1 MAMTRL
7 SKGVLLIF
15 LMAFMALAPVAMG
28 ADSDGDG
35 FDDSMDDCPFSAG
48 TSTAD
53 RDGCPDSDGDGTSDF
68 NDGWAINNP
77 NYQNEFTL
85 SSNSDYVDVAHSP
98 DGEFIV
104 TGSED
109 GFVRL
114 WNASTHINV
123 RSANTATSTSSPEVT
138 SVAFSP
144 DGQYIAAGLD
154 DDRMDIY
161 YALNLTSVHG
171 SVNVDV
177 GGGDYVYDVEFSPA
191 SDLVAV
197 SIGRSGN
204 GGTNGQVFL
213 IQVSNGQNLHSLNP
227 NGEDRFY
234 AAAFSPDG
242 EHIALAG
249 SGDFYIVN
257 VTSKATIHSLSNPP
271 STVNDIDWSPDGNFI
286 SMCGGWEGA
295 GASFDMYEYTGS
307 SWTRIWQKGTTTSCL
322 AADFSPDS
330 RQVANGHSYYQG
342 DGASVKVFS
351 SDTGLLIDTFSG
363 PRPGGC
369 SGSGGSNGCGQ
380 VNGLSWSNDGTDLV
394 TTHGRNGEGVY
405 FWFADIDEDND
416 GYNTTDQGDGII
428 DAFPSDG
435 SQWADS
441 DGDGYGDNM
450 VWDHDSNSST
460 PDEPANEPDSCVSVY
475 GTSNQ
480 DRFGCPDADGD
491 GWSDEGDEYPADV
504 LQWVDTDGDGYGD
517 NYYFDLNSNQ
527 LHMNQSGD
535 AFPDDA
541 SQWNDSD
548 GDGYGD
554 NYENA
559 SWDNFRPSIWP
570 GLLQDV
576 ANNADAFP
584 LDRTQWADSDGD
596 WVGDNPL
603 GDRADG
609 CPTIWGDSINDR
621 LGCVD
626 SDGDGWSDP
635 DANWP
640 STSNCY
646 QADAFPNDPTQ
657 WCDEDGDGYGSN
669 ISGNDAD
676 ECPNEAG
683 TSYVDRIGCA
693 DRDNDGYSNAG
704 DPFPDDSTQWAD
716 RDGDNRGDNPDGNNP
731 DAFPDDT
738 SQWKDTDGDGRG
750 DNPNGFNGD
759 AFWQDPDQ
767 WEDSDG
773 DGYGDN
779 FIDADGD
786 GISEG
791 YSDVCPLV
799 YGKSTDALTRG
810 CSDYDGD
817 GFVDP
822 VDAFWEDPFQWAD
835 ADGDGYGDNSLVPSG
850 DDCPDVFGK
859 SFENNRQ
866 GCPDAD
872 LDGWA
877 DVDDA
882 FPYDTLQWEDS
893 DGDGWGDNYI
903 WFNDTIADLDNPGE
917 FIQVRNQ
924 SGDAFPTVPDQWSD
938 MDGDGWGDNQTSF
951 FQPDAF
957 PLQPSQWNDF
967 DGDGYGDNSVYDPDG
982 DEGPLAPQ
990 AAYQPDSC
998 RKEFGTSSL
1007 EEYGCIDSDDDGRAD
1022 VYDPCP
1028 WDPAITNGVLTGPD
1042 AVVCS
1047 ITSNPNAVDQSTD
1060 DSASTLA
1067 GSTTMIFMGGAI
1079 VLLLGLIFVAQ
1090 VAKAASK
1097 RKSASARAEERQIN
1111 MAFSEEE
1118 ERREA
1123 WIEHYVAAGQ
1133 LDEARALGWVEP
1145 AAVPQWKQH
1154 EMAQEAATQAA
1165 IPTMLDL
1172 DQL

>member
-1 MAMTRL
+1 M
-7 SKGVLLIF
+7 S
-15 LMAFMALAPVAMG
+15 
-28 ADSDGDG
+28 
-35 FDDSMDDCPFSAG
+35 G
-48 TSTAD
+48 TST
-53 RDGCPDSDGDGTSDF
+53 
-68 NDGWAINNP
+68 
-77 NYQNEFTL
+77 
-85 SSNSDYVDVAHSP
+85 
-98 DGEFIV
+98 
-104 TGSED
+104 
-109 GFVRL
+109 
-114 WNASTHINV
+114 
-123 RSANTATSTSSPEVT
+123 
-138 SVAFSP
+138 
-144 DGQYIAAGLD
+144 
-154 DDRMDIY
+154 
-161 YALNLTSVHG
+161 
-171 SVNVDV
+171 
-177 GGGDYVYDVEFSPA
+177 
-191 SDLVAV
+191 
-197 SIGRSGN
+197 
-204 GGTNGQVFL
+204 
-213 IQVSNGQNLHSLNP
+213 
-227 NGEDRFY
+227 
-234 AAAFSPDG
+234 
-242 EHIALAG
+242 
-249 SGDFYIVN
+249 
-257 VTSKATIHSLSNPP
+257 
-271 STVNDIDWSPDGNFI
+271 
-286 SMCGGWEGA
+286 
-295 GASFDMYEYTGS
+295 
-307 SWTRIWQKGTTTSCL
+307 
-322 AADFSPDS
+322 
-330 RQVANGHSYYQG
+330 
-342 DGASVKVFS
+342 
-351 SDTGLLIDTFSG
+351 
-363 PRPGGC
+363 
-369 SGSGGSNGCGQ
+369 
-380 VNGLSWSNDGTDLV
+380 
-394 TTHGRNGEGVY
+394 
-405 FWFADIDEDND
+405 
-416 GYNTTDQGDGII
+416 
-428 DAFPSDG
+428 
-435 SQWADS
+435 
-441 DGDGYGDNM
+441 
-450 VWDHDSNSST
+450 
-460 PDEPANEPDSCVSVY
+460 
-475 GTSNQ
+475 Q

-635 DANWP
+635 DANWA

-1154 EMAQEAATQAA
+1154 EMEQEAATQAA

>member
-1 MAMTRL
+1 MTRL

-35 FDDSMDDCPFSAG
+35 VDDSVDDCRFAAG
-48 TSTAD
+48 TSTVD
-53 RDGCPDSDGDGTSDF
+53 RDGCPDRDGDGTSDL
-68 NDGWAINNP
+68 NDGWSVNNP
-77 NYQNEFTL
+77 NFQNEFTTN
-85 SSNSDYVDVAHSP
+85 SNTDYYDVDYSP
-98 DGEFIV
+98 TGEFIV

-109 GFVRL
+109 GFVRV
-114 WNASTHINV
+114 WNASTHINI
-123 RSANTATSTSSPEVT
+123 RSVNANPSNGAVT
-138 SVAFSP
+138 SVSWSP
-144 DGQYIAAGLD
+144 DGQYVAAGLD
-154 DDRMDIY
+154 DDSMNIY
-161 YALNLTSVHG
+161 YATNLSSVHG
-171 SVNVDV
+171 NIGVDV
-177 GGGDYVYDVEFSPA
+177 GGGDYVNDVEFSPN

-204 GGTNGQVFL
+204 GGTNGVVFL
-213 IQVSNGQNLHSLNP
+213 IQVADGTNLHSLNP

-234 AAAFSPDG
+234 DSAFSPDG
-242 EHIALAG
+242 EHIVVAG
-249 SGDFYIVN
+249 NGDFYVSNVN
-257 VTSKATIHSLSNPP
+257 SQATVWSITDP
-271 STVNDIDWSPDGNFI
+271 SSSVNAIAWSPDGNYI
-286 SMCGGWEGA
+286 AMCGGWEGQS
-295 GASFDMYEYTGS
+295 ASFDMYKFNGA
-307 SWTRIWQKGTTTSCL
+307 SWTRIWQKTTSTSCYST
-322 AADFSPDS
+322 DFSLDS
-330 RQVANGHSYYQG
+330 SQVVAGMGYYQA
-342 DGASVKVFS
+342 DGATLRVFN
-351 SDTGLLIDTFSG
+351 SDSGVQIDAFNA
-363 PRPGGC
+363 PRPNGC
-369 SGSGGSNGCGQ
+369 SGTGGSNGCGI
-380 VNGLSWSNDGTDLV
+380 NYGASWSPDSTHIV
-394 TTHGRNGEGVY
+394 SAHGRNNEGVY
-405 FWFADIDEDND
+405 YWYADIDEDND
-416 GYNTTDQGDGII
+416 GYNSTDQGDGVV

-450 VWDHDSNSST
+450 GYDHDSDSTT
-460 PDEPANEPDSCVSVY
+460 PDEPANEPDSCVSVF

-491 GWSDEGDEYPADV
+491 GWSDEGDYYPADP
-504 LQWVDTDGDGYGD
+504 LQWADSDGDGYGD
-517 NYYFDLNSNQ
+517 NYYFDLNGAQ
-527 LHMNQSGD
+527 LHLNQSGD

-541 SQWNDSD
+541 TQWNDTD
-548 GDGYGD
+548 GDGWGD

-559 SWDNFRPSIWP
+559 SWDNFRPSEWP
-570 GLLQDV
+570 GLLQSVSNQPDV
-576 ANNADAFP
+576 FP
-584 LDRTQWADSDGD
+584 LDRTQWVDTDGD
-596 WVGDNPL
+596 WVGDNEMS
-603 GDRADG
+603 DRPDG
-609 CPTIWGDSINDR
+609 CPTTWGDSLFDR
-621 LGCVD
+621 LGCLD
-626 SDGDGWSDP
+626 TDGDGWSDP
-635 DANWP
+635 DANWA
-640 STSNCY
+640 STGDCY

-657 WCDEDGDGYGSN
+657 WCDEDGDGFGSN
-669 ISGNDAD
+669 VSGNNAD

-683 TSYVDRIGCA
+683 SSTVDRIGCS
-693 DRDNDGYSNAG
+693 DRDGDGYSNAG
-704 DPFPDDSTQWAD
+704 DPFPDDSTQWSD

-759 AFWQDPDQ
+759 AFWQDPNQ
-767 WEDSDG
+767 WEDTDG

-779 FIDADGD
+779 FIDEDGD
-786 GISEG
+786 GVSEG

-799 YGKSTDALTRG
+799 FGKSTDALTRG

-835 ADGDGYGDNSLVPSG
+835 ADGDGFGDNTNVPSG
-850 DDCPDVFGK
+850 DDCADVFGK
-859 SFENNRQ
+859 SYENNRH

-882 FPYDTLQWEDS
+882 FPYDTLQWVDT

-938 MDGDGWGDNQTSF
+938 LDGDGWGDNQTSF

-982 DEGPLAPQ
+982 DEGPMGPQ
-990 AAYQPDSC
+990 AAFQPDSC
-998 RKEFGTSSL
+998 RKEYGTSSL
-1007 EEYGCIDSDDDGRAD
+1007 EEYGCIDSDGDGRAD

-1042 AVVCS
+1042 AVTCS
-1047 ITSNPNAVDQSTD
+1047 VTSDPNKVDESTD
-1060 DSASTLA
+1060 DAASVITD
-1067 GSTTMIFMGGAI
+1067 STTLIFMAGAI

-1097 RKSASARAEERQIN
+1097 RKASAERAVERK
-1111 MAFSEEE
+1111 MDLAFSEEE
-1118 ERREA
+1118 ERRLA
-1123 WIEHYVAAGQ
+1123 WIDHYVAAGQ
-1133 LDEARALGWVEP
+1133 LDEARALGWTEP
-1145 AAVPQWKQH
+1145 AEVPQWKQH
-1154 EMAQEAATQAA
+1154 EMQEAAATQAA

>member
-1 MAMTRL
+1 MTRL

-35 FDDSMDDCPFSAG
+35 FDDSVDDCPWSAG
-48 TSTAD
+48 TSTVD
-53 RDGCPDSDGDGTSDF
+53 RDGCPDKDGDGISDF
-68 NDGWAINNP
+68 SDSWAINNP
-77 NYQNEFTL
+77 NFQNEWTL
-85 SSNSDYVDVAHSP
+85 NSNSDYHDVEYSP
-98 DGEFIV
+98 SGEFIV

-109 GFVRL
+109 GFVRV
-114 WNASTHINV
+114 WNATTHINI
-123 RSANTATSTSSPEVT
+123 RSANAISGGEVT

-144 DGQYIAAGLD
+144 DGQYVAAGLD
-154 DDRMDIY
+154 DDTMDIY
-161 YALNLTSVHG
+161 YATNLSSVHG
-171 SVNVDV
+171 TISVDV
-177 GGGDYVYDVEFSPA
+177 GSGDYVNDVEFSPD
-191 SDLVAV
+191 SSLVAV

-213 IQVSNGQNLHSLNP
+213 IQVANGQNLYSLNP
-227 NGEDRFY
+227 SNEDRFY
-234 AAAFSPDG
+234 DSAFSPDG

-249 SGDFYIVN
+249 NGDFYIVN
-257 VTSKATIHSLSNPP
+257 VSSRVTVWSITDPP
-271 STVNDIDWSPDGNFI
+271 ASVNAVAWSPDGNYI
-286 SMCGGWEGA
+286 AMCGGWEGQS
-295 GASFDMYEYTGS
+295 ASFDMYEFNGAG
-307 SWTRIWQKGTTTSCL
+307 WTRIWQKTTSTSC
-322 AADFSPDS
+322 ASTAFSHDGS
-330 RQVANGHSYYQG
+330 QVAAGMYWYGS
-342 DGASVKVFS
+342 DGATARVYK
-351 SDTGLLIDTFSG
+351 SDTGVQVDAFNA
-363 PRPGGC
+363 PRPGSC
-369 SGSGGSNGCGQ
+369 SSGNNNQCGQ
-380 VNGLSWSNDGTDLV
+380 LEGITWSPDNTHIV
-394 TTHGRNGEGVY
+394 TAHGRNDEGVY

-416 GYNTTDQGDGII
+416 GYNSTDQGDGII
-428 DAFPSDG
+428 DAFPSEG
-435 SQWADS
+435 TQWNDT
-441 DGDGYGDNM
+441 DGDGFGDNPAPAYQ
-450 VWDHDSNSST
+450 
-460 PDEPANEPDSCVSVY
+460 PDACVSVS
-475 GTSNQ
+475 GTSTQ

-491 GWSDEGDEYPADV
+491 GWSDEGDEYPSDV
-504 LQWVDTDGDGYGD
+504 LQWADADGDGYGD
-517 NYYFDLNSNQ
+517 NYYFDLSSNQ

-554 NYENA
+554 NYQNA
-559 SWDNFRPSIWP
+559 SWDNFRPSVWP

-635 DANWP
+635 DANWAA
-640 STSNCY
+640 TSNCY

-882 FPYDTLQWEDS
+882 FPYDTLQWEDT

-903 WFNDTIADLDNPGE
+903 WFNDTIADLDNPGQ

-924 SGDAFPTVPDQWSD
+924 SG
-938 MDGDGWGDNQTSF
+938 
-951 FQPDAF
+951 DAF

-967 DGDGYGDNSVYDPDG
+967 DGDGYGDNSVFDPDG
-982 DEGPLAPQ
+982 DEGPMAPQ

-998 RKEFGTSSL
+998 RKEYGTSSL
-1007 EEYGCIDSDDDGRAD
+1007 EEYGCIDSDEDGRAD

-1042 AVVCS
+1042 AVVCL
-1047 ITSNPNAVDQSTD
+1047 ITSNPNAVDQSTE

-1165 IPTMLDL
+1165 IPNMLDL